1 MLNLMT
7 DLDKKIYHISKDKS
21 IDNRLLFA
29 TAKAESNFNNF
40 AHRPEE
46 EYWNKYMKQNA
57 PAWVN
62 QFKQIYGAKFEPD
75 EKTLI
80 FLFSSSY
87 GMCQIMYPTA
97 ILNGFKSLNPM
108 ELFDETT
115 NLNIAANY
123 LKHLYNKYPEI
134 RTSHKERMK
143 FTIGAYN
150 AGRGSINSMLR
161 LARACENKTI
171 NEDGEWQTWDY
182 SKNFLKDVTG
192 SNATITIKHI
202 DRIVDII
209 DN

>member
-7 DLDKKIYHISKDKS
+7 NIEKKIYHISKNKS
-21 IDNRLLFA
+21 IDHRLLLA

-46 EYWNKYMKQNA
+46 GFWKKYMKQNV
-57 PAWVN
+57 PAWAN
-62 QFKQIYGAKFEPD
+62 QFKQVYGTRFEPD

-87 GMCQIMYPTA
+87 GMCQLMYSTA
-97 ILNGFKSLNPM
+97 ISNGFKSNNPM

-123 LKHLYNKYPEI
+123 LNHLYNRYPEI

-143 FTIGAYN
+143 FTIAAYN

-161 LARACENKTI
+161 LARAYENKTI
-171 NEDGEWQTWDY
+171 NEDGEWQNWDY
-182 SKNFLKDVTG
+182 SKNFLKDITG
-192 SNATITIKHI
+192 NNAAITIKHI
-202 DRIVDII
+202 DRIVDIL